1 MKTLTESIIG
11 KKGAANK
18 TIIPI
23 PGTIEFMYEVDS
35 PSDPLDG
42 WMATDECDDWYLL
55 IDQEKLIVMLWSP
68 NANYFPFLYTDDDWK
83 WHFNS
88 AWNLAAKNLPE
99 LKGINNPGV
108 MHDLISDADHWD
120 KYTAKKAIT
129 NVSIEMPKTIE
140 TLIRDKAGLHFWK

>member
-1 MKTLTESIIG
+1 MKHISESIIG
-11 KKGAANK
+11 RKGTANK
-18 TIIPI
+18 TIIHI

-35 PSDPLDG
+35 LSNPLNG

-68 NANYFPFLYTDDDWK
+68 KANYFPFLYTDDDWK

-88 AWNLAAKNLPE
+88 AWNLAAKILPE
-99 LKGINNPGV
+99 LKGVNSPSEIY
-108 MHDLISDADHWD
+108 DLISDADHWD

-129 NVSIEMPKTIE
+129 NVSIEMPKAIE
-140 TLIRDKAGLHFWK
+140 TLIRDKANLHFWK